1 MKRLIVMMAGLATVA
16 TGVVGCLSAQLRS
29 EDPQTRLAAV
39 GEVKEQAVLQ
49 EIAQGTQ
56 YQDDVRVAAMKRL
69 SDPQDLWHIW
79 SENENK
85 PEIARGALDAFKDD
99 DYLVRV
105 SLSARTNEALVAV
118 GRLSSLSACSNVAV
132 NCAAPSVQLVAF
144 RKFLE
149 QTQDEDALRYALE
162 HGQMRGAGVKYA
174 PEEPEGAESIPLDV
188 LDDAYQA
195 IDEFAQHYDKESI
208 RMVLAS
214 LKEYHLP
221 EMDKAR
227 TEVIEKALEDNDWAG
242 IRYELGLQ

>member
-1 MKRLIVMMAGLATVA
+1 MDEKRLLLETEKLPEWVNHIEGIDVKAGVEHCDSAEDYMEALEVYIGSVHEKAEMLEKLVKEEDLKTFTMRIHSLKSMSRLVGAEGLAD
-16 TGVVGCLSAQLRS
+16 RS
-29 EDPQTRLAAV
+29 
-39 GEVKEQAVLQ
+39 KEL
-49 EIAQGTQ
+49 
-56 YQDDVRVAAMKRL
+56 
-69 SDPQDLWHIW
+69 
-79 SENENK
+79 
-85 PEIARGALDAFKDD
+85 
-99 DYLVRV
+99 
-105 SLSARTNEALVAV
+105 
-118 GRLSSLSACSNVAV
+118 
-132 NCAAPSVQLVAF
+132 
-144 RKFLE
+144 
-149 QTQDEDALRYALE
+149 EDAGEQEDLPTVKKELPGLLAEYRKLE
-162 HGQMRGAGVKYA
+162 RLVVHFYKDI

>member
-1 MKRLIVMMAGLATVA
+1 MDEKRLLLETEKLPEWVNHIDGIDVKAGVEHCDSAEDYMEALEVYIGSVHEKAEMLEKLVKEEDLKTFTMRIHSLKSMSRLVGAEGLAD
-16 TGVVGCLSAQLRS
+16 RS
-29 EDPQTRLAAV
+29 
-39 GEVKEQAVLQ
+39 KEL
-49 EIAQGTQ
+49 
-56 YQDDVRVAAMKRL
+56 
-69 SDPQDLWHIW
+69 
-79 SENENK
+79 
-85 PEIARGALDAFKDD
+85 
-99 DYLVRV
+99 
-105 SLSARTNEALVAV
+105 
-118 GRLSSLSACSNVAV
+118 
-132 NCAAPSVQLVAF
+132 
-144 RKFLE
+144 
-149 QTQDEDALRYALE
+149 EDAGEQEDLPTVKKELQGLLAEYRKLE
-162 HGQMRGAGVKYA
+162 RLVVHFYKDI